1 MGQLET
7 PIGFRTVHS
16 FLVPILRCT
25 SFFSFLSFFFFFL
38 EWRISLSSSLDMASG
53 SLTEIEGKVHLFHTA
68 NLFIALLEVQLD
80 LIDNLYRCIKIAI
93 S

>member
-25 SFFSFLSFFFFFL
+25 SFFSFLSFFFFL

-80 LIDNLYRCIKIAI
+80 LIDNLYHCIKIAI
-93 S
+93 